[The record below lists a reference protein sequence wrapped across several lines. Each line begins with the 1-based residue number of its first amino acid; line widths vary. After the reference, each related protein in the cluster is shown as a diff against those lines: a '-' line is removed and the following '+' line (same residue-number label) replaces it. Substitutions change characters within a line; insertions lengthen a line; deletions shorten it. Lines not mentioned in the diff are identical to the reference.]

1 MSYYAKHLF
10 VCTNR
15 RDKPCRQSCGDNNIG
30 ANAIDYLKGHAKAMG
45 LMGVGKLRISSSG
58 CLGRCN
64 EGPAMV
70 LYPQGHWYTYR
81 SESDLQEILEE
92 ELANDRIVTRL
103 LMDESIS
110 SE

>member
-45 LMGVGKLRISSSG
+45 LMGVGVLGAVMTVRLWCFILRDAGILIVARAICKKFLKRNWPMTESS
-58 CLGRCN
+58 LD
-64 EGPAMV
+64 
-70 LYPQGHWYTYR
+70 Y
-81 SESDLQEILEE
+81 
-92 ELANDRIVTRL
+92 
-103 LMDESIS
+103 
-110 SE
+110 

>member
-45 LMGVGKLRISSSG
+45 L
-58 CLGRCN
+58 
-64 EGPAMV
+64 V
-70 LYPQGHWYTYR
+70 LYPQGRWYTYR
-81 SESDLQEILEE
+81 SESDLQEILED
-92 ELANDRIVTRL
+92 ELVNDRIVTRL